1 MAILALHSAS
11 TGLSALS
18 TSLDVI
24 ANNLANVNT
33 DGFKASRVNFADLL
47 YQEKLQPGVENAAG
61 DQRPVGLQIGLGTR
75 IAGTQIDFE
84 VGPAQITNRPMDLM
98 IMGQGFFQVQVEDS
112 LSPDGIA
119 YTRHGALTLN
129 SEGEIV
135 LANSTGRRLEPPVQI
150 PANVTGVQ
158 ILEDGTVL
166 GSINGQSA
174 PTEIGTIQIASFVNP
189 AGLSQLGDNLF
200 APTAA
205 SGDAQVGDPGEETR
219 GTLQQGA
226 LEGSNVD
233 PVTELVG
240 LIRAQR
246 AFELNSQSIKAAD
259 EVLQQVSQLRSF

>member
-174 PTEIGTIQIASFVNP
+174 PTEIGTIQIASFSALSIVP
-189 AGLSQLGDNLF
+189 ARKGSLATLAL
-200 APTAA
+200 APDVMLKTESRVTRKTPGRMPARKSA
-205 SGDAQVGDPGEETR
+205 STFTCAM
-219 GTLQQGA
+219 
-226 LEGSNVD
+226 
-233 PVTELVG
+233 
-240 LIRAQR
+240 RA
-246 AFELNSQSIKAAD
+246 
-259 EVLQQVSQLRSF
+259 